1 MKYKNKSKKKII
13 ILIVILLIVIAVAV
27 GITMYLNN
35 QRYNYELSE
44 ISNDQIQYYKLEQ
57 DGKYGVIDRE
67 GNIVVEPV
75 YSTIDIPNPTLPV
88 FIKSDDEQNF
98 SAIDNN
104 GNDILTGYESVE
116 AISINNISSNIPY
129 EKTVLKYKQG
139 GLYGLI
145 DMQGN
150 KITDN
155 IYNSITNIDY
165 KEGNFKVEQNG
176 QYGVINIKGTII
188 IKPEYESI
196 IADGYYDE
204 ETKYERAGFIL
215 RIKTDD
221 GYKFG
226 YADRKGKIILEPL
239 YNEVSRIT
247 EITGDD
253 VFLIT
258 ANNGRYGVVKNGKE
272 VLKNDFTDINFD
284 QNNNLLILQKDS
296 SWGVVD
302 LEGNNIV
309 PIDYDNII
317 IGGKYI
323 NAQKGEDTLIFDAS
337 GNNIDTDI
345 LSYNQVNDNYAIVID
360 KDNNYNIVDNAGNK
374 KLNEN
379 YTYIEYLNNDE
390 FIVTIDGKT
399 GIINGEGNSIIEVNY
414 NAIQQIDGTNA
425 LQAVD
430 SENNRTDIIDKD
442 MQIHEGIEN
451 AYISKETNYIKLYS
465 ETDVKYYNLDGKE
478 ITYKEI
484 APNNSIYA
492 DKKDGKWGLVDA
504 NGNVVVN
511 YEYDMVTEQNGNV
524 AGVKKDGKWQI
535 VDTKGQLVSD
545 NAYTLSWVNVTF
557 LGKYYQTNNSK
568 NGIVFSGTI

>member
-399 GIINGEGNSIIEVNY
+399 GIINAEGNSIIEVNY

>member
-13 ILIVILLIVIAVAV
+13 ILIVILLIIIAVAV

-88 FIKSDDEQNF
+88 FIKSDDGQNF

-165 KEGNFKVEQNG
+165 KEGNLKVEQNG
-176 QYGVINIKGTII
+176 QYGVINIKGTTI

-239 YNEVSRIT
+239 YNEISRIT

-253 VFLIT
+253 IFLIT

-284 QNNNLLILQKDS
+284 QNNNLLILQKDN

>member
-88 FIKSDDEQNF
+88 FIKSDDGQNF

-104 GNDILTGYESVE
+104 GNNILTGYESVE

-165 KEGNFKVEQNG
+165 KEGNLKVEQNG
-176 QYGVINIKGTII
+176 QYGVINIKGTTI

-239 YNEVSRIT
+239 YNEISRIT

-253 VFLIT
+253 IFLIT

-360 KDNNYNIVDNAGNK
+360 KDNNYNIIDNAGNK

-504 NGNVVVN
+504 NGNGVVN

-545 NAYTLSWVNVTF
+545 NGYTLSWVNVTF

>member
-399 GIINGEGNSIIEVNY
+399 GIINAEGNSIIEVNY

-545 NAYTLSWVNVTF
+545 NGYTLSWVNVTF